1 MGQIFKQRLD
11 ANHSRDGRPLVRLAQ
26 GLVMDQPLA
35 YLDDFDITLLELPHL
50 AWLQGLVL
58 A

>member
-1 MGQIFKQRLD
+1 MRQVFKQRLD
-11 ANHSRDGRPLVRLAQ
+11 ANHSRDGRALVRLTQ

-35 YLDDFDITLLELPHL
+35 NLDDFDITLIELPQL
-50 AWLQGLVL
+50 AWLQGFVL